1 MAQDARI
8 ATSSLSPYLG
18 EKQLIKEVGVLLQK
32 KCESDEFSGGILIA
46 IF

>member
-8 ATSSLSPYLG
+8 AIPPSSPYLG
-18 EKQLIKEVGVLLQK
+18 EKLLTKEVGVLLQK
-32 KCESDEFSGGILIA
+32 KCESDVFSGGILIA